1 MPLAN
6 PTYLTKN
13 EQIKSRGIAS
23 YPDNFN
29 LLDPVFA
36 YRVFRY
42 LRPPS
47 TADLGIGNWYI
58 HNLYAVA
65 PEGPKGRGRPV
76 FRKAGLK
83 GHFFGL
89 KGHYFGLKRHF
100 FWTER
105 ALLLTNRALL

>member
-13 EQIKSRGIAS
+13 EQIQSRGIAS

-58 HNLYAVA
+58 HNAQPVCSSA
-65 PEGPKGRGRPV
+65 GRSV
-76 FRKAGLK
+76 
-83 GHFFGL
+83 GHG
-89 KGHYFGLKRHF
+89 GGQSSERH
-100 FWTER
+100 
-105 ALLLTNRALL
+105 LTTD